1 VTHNGSFHPDDVFA
15 VATIKLFLSNNE
27 VEILRTR
34 DSNIIES
41 GDFVVDVGG
50 KYDGKKFFDHH
61 QIGGAGIRENG
72 VPFASFGLTW
82 KHFGEKICGLRE
94 VADSVD
100 KRFVQFVDLV
110 DSGVGEIKPF
120 FKNILPF
127 TVTDVITVFNQERNF
142 NEDDDR
148 LVFLEA
154 LSFAERI
161 LVNEIKWVV
170 KKTKDE
176 KDIIDIYNRSS
187 IKNILIFEK
196 NYSWEDILKDFKE
209 VLFVVEPED
218 DRVSNG
224 NWKIKCVRD
233 NPNSFVNRKDLPK
246 EWSGL
251 RDGKLAEISGVE
263 GAIFCHN
270 ARFMAINRTKE
281 GAVKMAQK
289 ALLG

>member
-1 VTHNGSFHPDDVFA
+1 
-15 VATIKLFLSNNE
+15 
-27 VEILRTR
+27 
-34 DSNIIES
+34 
-41 GDFVVDVGG
+41 
-50 KYDGKKFFDHH
+50 
-61 QIGGAGIRENG
+61 
-72 VPFASFGLTW
+72 
-82 KHFGEKICGLRE
+82 
-94 VADSVD
+94 
-100 KRFVQFVDLV
+100 
-110 DSGVGEIKPF
+110 
-120 FKNILPF
+120 
-127 TVTDVITVFNQERNF
+127 
-142 NEDDDR
+142 
-148 LVFLEA
+148 
-154 LSFAERI
+154 
-161 LVNEIKWVV
+161 VNEIKWVV